1 MILKLVPDAS
11 GIKTVL
17 DAVEEKLTAFGL
29 KRREITRAML
39 ACEELISSMTAF
51 APQGARMQLSLRKL
65 LGDITIEISMPGEA
79 YDFAESLQM
88 GLSLDTDDIGQD
100 AQNQIR
106 SIILRSFAE
115 DLKYRHRSGTN
126 SVRLTVLRSKQ
137 SQLYYTLGA
146 IVLAVVTGLLLK
158 AAAPSAFL
166 SVLNESLLT
175 SIKTM
180 FMNGLKMVVAPVVF
194 FSIVSCI
201 SQFGSLSEMGKVGGK
216 VVLLYLITTLLA
228 TGIGIGTSSLLQPG
242 AAAAGNEAAAMTAAV
257 SLQPLNVSLKDTI
270 VNIVP
275 NNFVKPFVE
284 ANMLQLIFLAV
295 FCGIAVGMI
304 GKYSKMLSDFFE
316 ACNELFLKITV
327 LLVKFIPIATFC
339 SILSMVLET
348 GAQTLMSIL
357 SMCLALLLGL
367 AAIMLIYCLMI
378 LVLAR
383 LNPIPFIQKY
393 APTMLQVFSMASSN
407 ASLPLNMEACQK
419 KLGVSSKVYSLSLPL
434 GATMNMD
441 GTCIYL
447 GVFALALAQMY
458 GVPVTGAAMMSVVM
472 SIIVLSI
479 GAPGVPGSGLICL
492 SVLLSQLGVPVEAVG
507 LVMGIDPLIGMLRT
521 MSNCL
526 GDVAVSTIVAKNEN
540 LLDMSIYQNQAQ

>member
-1 MILKLVPDAS
+1 
-11 GIKTVL
+11 
-17 DAVEEKLTAFGL
+17 
-29 KRREITRAML
+29 
-39 ACEELISSMTAF
+39 
-51 APQGARMQLSLRKL
+51 MQLSLRKL

-216 VVLLYLITTLLA
+216 VMLLYLITTLLA

-242 AAAAGNEAAAMTAAV
+242 TAAAGHEAAAVTEAV

-284 ANMLQLIFLAV
+284 ADMLQLIFLAV